1 MSTKSETT
9 ITTTTVVGKTPLLS
23 SPSNSSPDP
32 FTYTIRPARL
42 SDIPCMSSLAAC
54 AYLKSSFIA
63 FLYPSRHAYI
73 SSHAYTFSQRI
84 RYRMLSPRCVSLIAV
99 SSSGLAVGYAQ
110 FERRGDDAAALERER
125 NGNTW
130 TFLLTKIWL
139 YARFAW
145 DYATFYDKSVD
156 RRRMKAVV
164 DTGDLWRGEVKNRWH
179 AQSVVVCPGHQRRGI
194 GKALMM
200 QVIQKAR
207 DEKVPLGL
215 EASAEGERLYTVLGF
230 ELLRRLG
237 MNIEGMEEEEKS
249 GGLMVYYPPG
259 CERE

>member
-9 ITTTTVVGKTPLLS
+9 TTTVAGETSPLLS
-23 SPSNSSPDP
+23 GPSAAGPEP

-54 AYLKSSFIA
+54 AYLNSSFIA

-73 SSHAYTFSQRI
+73 SSHAYSFSQRI

-99 SSSGLAVGYAQ
+99 SSTGLAVGYAQ

-130 TFLLTKIWL
+130 IFLLTKIWL

-145 DYATFYDKSVD
+145 DYATFRDKSVD
-156 RRRMKAVV
+156 QRRMKVVV
-164 DTGDLWRGEVKNRWH
+164 DVGDLWHGEVKNRWH
-179 AQSVVVCPGHQRRGI
+179 AQSVVVSPGHQRRGI

-200 QVIQKAR
+200 QVMQMAR

-215 EASAEGERLYTVLGF
+215 EASIEGERLYTKLGF
-230 ELLRRLG
+230 ELLRRFG
-237 MNIEGMEEEEKS
+237 MNIEGLEEEEKY